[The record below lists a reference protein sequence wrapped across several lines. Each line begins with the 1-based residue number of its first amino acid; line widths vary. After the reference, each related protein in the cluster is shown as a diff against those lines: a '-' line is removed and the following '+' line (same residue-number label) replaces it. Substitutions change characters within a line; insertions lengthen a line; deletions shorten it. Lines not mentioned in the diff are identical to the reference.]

1 MYQSKTVFDFN
12 EMDYILT
19 IKFRFAILE
28 TVKSPLEDA
37 ASSLP
42 AMASIIDLCN
52 LVLSALKYNE
62 NIL

>member
-1 MYQSKTVFDFN
+1 
-12 EMDYILT
+12 MDCILT

-42 AMASIIDLCN
+42 AMVSIIDLCN